1 MLYAFADPK
10 ICNFDLSFAIDQN
23 VLGLNVSVDRLSDVM
38 DIVQSSQNL
47 YPIIFTFSI
56 IVAISASERDN
67 FPA

>member
-1 MLYAFADPK
+1 MLYAFADPE

-23 VLGLNVSVDRLSDVM
+23 VLGLYVSVDRLSDVM

>member
-1 MLYAFADPK
+1 MLYAFADPE